1 MTLIEFFEKDAIENI
16 CSSLTKAPNRVILI
30 GDKLKLMQRQAENY
44 KEILSSRGMAVE
56 FICRAVNKNKMQTII
71 DALSMFVEQ
80 YDDCVFDLTGG
91 EDLYLVAA
99 GIVSERYR
107 DKNIQM
113 HRFNIRNN
121 TIIDC
126 DEDGKT
132 ILESAAPVLSIEE
145 NIRIYGGD
153 IVYDENRENTTFRW
167 DMTPDFKRDIN
178 AMWDIC
184 RQDARL
190 WNTQVC
196 VLEAAERLVGYTD
209 DLEISVPTE
218 HLKDAVRRN
227 GGTYV
232 VIRRIMGGLYNAGLL
247 KEYSADDDMFSLTY
261 KNEQVKYCLTVAG
274 QALEMK
280 VFLAALEAHENDGTK
295 TYNDVM
301 NGVYIDWDGDISTDQ
316 DGYDTE
322 NEIDVMMMHGMVP
335 VFVSCKNGYID
346 KDELYKL
353 NAVATRFGGKYAKK
367 VLVATSLDD
376 SDFSNYLRQRAED
389 MGIRLVEGYSHNGNY
404 KDFTDMNDVEINR
417 VIRSLWSN

>member
-16 CSSLTKAPNRVILI
+16 CSSLTKAPDRVILI

-44 KEILSSRGMAVE
+44 KAILSARGLDVE

-71 DALSMFVEQ
+71 DALFMFVEQ

-232 VIRRIMGGLYNAGLL
+232 VIRRIMDGLYNAGLL

>member
-1 MTLIEFFEKDAIENI
+1 
-16 CSSLTKAPNRVILI
+16 
-30 GDKLKLMQRQAENY
+30 MQRLAENY
-44 KEILSSRGMAVE
+44 KAILSARGLDVE

-80 YDDCVFDLTGG
+80 YDDCVFDLTGC
-91 EDLYLVAA
+91 EDLNLVAS

-107 DKNIQM
+107 DKNIHM
-113 HRFNIRNN
+113 HRFSIRNN

-132 ILESAAPVLSIEE
+132 ILESAAPILSIEE

-153 IVYDENRENTTFRW
+153 IVYDENREDTAFRW

-190 WNTQVC
+190 WNTQIC
-196 VLEAAERLVGYTD
+196 VFEAAERLSGYTED
-209 DLEISVPTE
+209 SEINVPTE

-232 VIRRIMGGLYNAGLL
+232 VIRRIMDGLYNAGLL
-247 KEYSADDDMFSLTY
+247 KEYSADDDIFSLTY
-261 KNEQVKYCLTVAG
+261 KNEQVKYCLTVVG
-274 QALEMK
+274 QVLEMK
-280 VFLAALEAHENDGTK
+280 VFLAALDAQEKDGSK

-301 NGVYIDWDGDISTDQ
+301 NGVFIDWDGDINTDQ
-316 DGYDTE
+316 YSFDTE
-322 NEIDVMMMHGMVP
+322 NEIDVMIMHGMVP

-367 VLVATSLDD
+367 VLVAASLDN
-376 SDFSNYLRQRAED
+376 SDFSNYLRQRADD
-389 MGIRLVEGYSHNGNY
+389 MGIRLVEGYSHNGNC

-417 VIRSLWSN
+417 IIRSLWSN